1 MWDKLLN
8 IITMRSRRAKIEAD
22 KFLQT
27 LQSEKAEGFL
37 EVLLNLMSL
46 VFYLDKDFKKNIN
59 NFNARYLFS
68 SKDKKITVAAIFNDK
83 RLKVSKEEISDTNIT
98 VIFRNGKAIM
108 DFLLSPK
115 PDILGS
121 LLKQDI
127 TIDGNLNYIYK
138 FAYMSKHLQ
147 LKYTGKL

>member
-1 MWDKLLN
+1 MWNKVLN
-8 IITMRSRRAKIEAD
+8 IIMMRSQRAKNAAD
-22 KFLQT
+22 NFLQT
-27 LQSEKAEGFL
+27 VQSEKAEGFL

-46 VFYLDKDFKKNIN
+46 VLYLDKDFRKNIK
-59 NFNARYLFS
+59 NFNARYLFCS
-68 SKDKKITVAAIFNDK
+68 QDRKITVAAIFNDNNM
-83 RLKVSKEEISDTNIT
+83 KVSKKEIDNTNIT
-98 VIFRNGKAIM
+98 VIFRNGKSLM
-108 DFLLSPK
+108 GFLLSPK

-121 LLKQDI
+121 LLSQDI